1 LLSEAFHYSPS
12 YLSRIFHSEKG
23 ITINSYLN
31 KVRIEYAVQLLRTTN
46 MTVKEIALRSGY
58 INISHF
64 NRIFKK
70 TVGVAPT
77 YIKNSGVD
85 L

>member
-1 LLSEAFHYSPS
+1 
-12 YLSRIFHSEKG
+12 
-23 ITINSYLN
+23 
-31 KVRIEYAVQLLRTTN
+31 